1 MNHDM
6 NPSDRSGS
14 RRPLLIILCLMAV
27 ILVTASVSTH
37 IMNRNRAEAEEEALE
52 SSRAE
57 QYHAALERIDRG
69 EYEEAYSILE
79 AIDPRS
85 YLSTVDLMM
94 LCRAYSRYAEGS
106 IYGAYYSM
114 PLLEDLEGVAP
125 DQLARMKMFR
135 KTVREAYS
143 EKERQDAATTTTRAV
158 PYVGMSE
165 SQIGNTALGRPSEKV
180 RHNTAM
186 IRGKRYTANLY
197 DFVENGRVVF
207 TARCIDGKVT
217 EVWDTRGTPAGT
229 TKARSSSAASSGDP
243 YHAKDYVH
251 PDDFYYDHYDDFVDF
266 EDAEDYYDSH
276 HKG

>member
-1 MNHDM
+1 M
-6 NPSDRSGS
+6 NPLYQPNSK
-14 RRPLLIILCLMAV
+14 RPILILLCLMV
-27 ILVTASVSTH
+27 IIIMTASISSH
-37 IMNRNRAEAEEEALE
+37 IINRNRAAAEAVALE

-57 QYHAALERIDRG
+57 QYQEALERIDRG

-79 AIDPRS
+79 SIDQRS

-94 LCRAYSRYAEGS
+94 LCRSYSDYAEGDIGS
-106 IYGAYYSM
+106 AYYAM
-114 PLLEDLEGVAP
+114 PHLEGLEGVDP
-125 DQLARMKMFR
+125 EQLARMKVFR
-135 KTVREAYS
+135 QTVRDAYS
-143 EKERQDAATTTTRAV
+143 EKRRQDAVTTTARAV

-186 IRGKRYTANLY
+186 IRGKRYIANLY

-229 TKARSSSAASSGDP
+229 TRARSSSAASSGDP